1 MALELIIGA
10 SRATVEVD
18 LNEGVG
24 IEVVEAEGEIT
35 AGVGEAVEEEEE
47 VEITF
52 NPAGMA
58 ILRAEEEVVWL
69 TPGQVTLAVTLV
81 VTVAEILAVIIS
93 PWALS

>member
-1 MALELIIGA
+1 MDLELIIGA
-10 SRATVEVD
+10 SKATVEVD

-35 AGVGEAVEEEEE
+35 AGVGEEEAVEEE